1 VTTSSLTSIGTVAAG
16 PTGQIGLAEDSTDSY
31 VLAVDFSGDPDLE
44 AYTMSAGVL
53 TSVLTGATG
62 TDPVGAIAIA
72 AVP

>member
-1 VTTSSLTSIGTVAAG
+1 
-16 PTGQIGLAEDSTDSY
+16 
-31 VLAVDFSGDPDLE
+31 
-44 AYTMSAGVL
+44 MSAGVL